1 MIRLF
6 FVLFCTVQSLT
17 GEYLLVDVLDVVQ
30 SGEVIRV
37 KDDLISPV
45 RTNTIQTTDVPV
57 K

>member
-30 SGEVIRV
+30 SGEVICV